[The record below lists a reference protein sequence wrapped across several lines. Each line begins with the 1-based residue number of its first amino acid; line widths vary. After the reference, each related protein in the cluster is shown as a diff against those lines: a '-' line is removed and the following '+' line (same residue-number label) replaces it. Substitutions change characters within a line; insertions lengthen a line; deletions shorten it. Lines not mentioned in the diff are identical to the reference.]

1 MNKFLKSAYFKALL
15 VFLAALIV
23 VFKAEVVGVVIFLN
37 IIGFVLISCKET
49 SVSFLPFI
57 LMCTFVLKCYDSFS
71 LFAPLWWAYIF
82 PICAVVFHFVCYRR
96 EHRFSIGS
104 SFYGIVAVAVAV
116 TMGGIGKIS
125 PQEYFS
131 PMALYYVVGLGFGMV
146 GTYLL
151 LKSSFL
157 EYDGYSSRHN
167 FICDMYLTGL
177 FACFMIIL
185 HYAWNFSETVLA
197 QRLAEIQWS
206 NNISTI
212 LMLCMPIPLFYTQ
225 KNFLHIFPFAA
236 MYACTVLSGSRAGFL
251 LGTAEMFIC
260 LIAFIVFGKDRKR
273 RILRAICTVCLICIV
288 CFALSKIWSLFLYDD
303 HLIDYN
309 EARAKLLFRAA
320 EDFAKNP
327 LFGIGL
333 GNRANTDL
341 YSSSVMGTIC
351 WYHMMIPQ
359 IVGSM
364 GLLGIVSYGYQFIS
378 RFWII
383 IKKRSAFVITLGLSY
398 SGLFLMS
405 QVNPGEFCPVPYA
418 LVAVLIFVLAE
429 SCEDARKS
437 LHTACDGS

>member
-1 MNKFLKSAYFKALL
+1 
-15 VFLAALIV
+15 
-23 VFKAEVVGVVIFLN
+23 
-37 IIGFVLISCKET
+37 
-49 SVSFLPFI
+49 
-57 LMCTFVLKCYDSFS
+57 
-71 LFAPLWWAYIF
+71 
-82 PICAVVFHFVCYRR
+82 
-96 EHRFSIGS
+96 
-104 SFYGIVAVAVAV
+104 
-116 TMGGIGKIS
+116 
-125 PQEYFS
+125 
-131 PMALYYVVGLGFGMV
+131 
-146 GTYLL
+146 
-151 LKSSFL
+151 
-157 EYDGYSSRHN
+157 
-167 FICDMYLTGL
+167 
-177 FACFMIIL
+177 
-185 HYAWNFSETVLA
+185 
-197 QRLAEIQWS
+197 
-206 NNISTI
+206 
-212 LMLCMPIPLFYTQ
+212 MLCMPIPLFYTQ

-260 LIAFIVFGKDRKR
+260 LIAFIVFGKDSKR

-429 SCEDARKS
+429 SCEDSRKR